1 MIVGKLYKCISPVSA
16 DKCVVVRGHV
26 IMPIHVY
33 DIHPRW
39 SGGRWR
45 DKALGV
51 KFLMG
56 EKIAKMKLSK
66 HGHGWRRNFERVQ

>member
-16 DKCVVVRGHV
+16 DKGLVIRGDI
-26 IMPIHVY
+26 IMPIFVY
-33 DIHPRW
+33 DIGDRW
-39 SGGRWR
+39 SGGRYR
-45 DKALGV
+45 GTALGV

-66 HGHGWRRNFERVQ
+66 HGHGWRRHFERAQ